1 MAKKAK
7 EIKEV
12 KKTGGA
18 QYDATSIQVLEGI
31 EAVRK
36 RPAMY
41 IGDTSTR
48 GMHHLVYEAVDNAVD
63 EALAGYCT
71 RVEVIIKEDG
81 SVSVKDDGR
90 GIPVE
95 KHKTQ
100 KKSALEVVMTTLHA
114 GGKFDNSSYKVSG
127 GLHGVG
133 ISCVNAL
140 SEWCEVEVR
149 REGKI
154 HHQRYKRGKA
164 TTGVTVIGKAKKT
177 GTTVTFKPDEDIF
190 EAISFSFDILSKRLR
205 ELAFLNKGLEIV
217 IHDEKN
223 EKEHVFKY
231 KGGISEFVQYLNR
244 NKNPI
249 HSKIISLE
257 KEKEDVAVEVAIQYN
272 DGYSN
277 DDVFSFANNINTH
290 EGGTHLSGFRT
301 ALTRA
306 TNQYAKGKDLL
317 KNLKSNLS
325 GNDLSEGLVA
335 VISVKVKDPQ
345 FEGQTKTK
353 LGNSEVE
360 GIVSS
365 VVYETLSAF
374 FEENPSIANKIVG
387 KAVESFKA
395 RDAARR
401 ARDLV
406 RRKGALESNSLP
418 GKLADCS
425 EKDPDL
431 CEVYLVEGDSA
442 GGSAKQ
448 ARDRRFQAILPL
460 KGKILNV
467 EKSRIDKILSNDE
480 IRTIITALGTGVGKD
495 QFDIAKLRYAKV
507 IIMTDADV
515 DGSHI
520 RTLLL
525 TFFFRQMRP
534 LVEQGNVY
542 IAQPPLY
549 KVKKGK
555 REEYVQTET
564 RMNELLFDLGVEGV
578 EVFSSGKKE
587 TMDKK
592 QIATLLKHAEEIEKI
607 KTIILKKGIS
617 FEEYIKQIDK
627 TTGALPLYF
636 IEDENKFL
644 YSEKELATYY
654 KKSKSNE
661 EESEETH
668 VEIFESQLLEK
679 INKKLKSFQLQIA
692 HFLTQEKPIL
702 TIKIKKDEEDV
713 MSLEELVVKIKNN
726 GKEGLNIQRYKGLGE
741 MNPEQLWQ
749 TTLDPD
755 KRTLLKVAL
764 DDAVEADEV
773 FSVLMGDQV
782 PPRREFIERYAKTVK
797 NLDV

>member
-1 MAKKAK
+1 M
-7 EIKEV
+7 
-12 KKTGGA
+12 
-18 QYDATSIQVLEGI
+18 QVLEGI

-63 EALAGYCT
+63 EALAGFCT
-71 RVEVIIKEDG
+71 KVEVILHENG
-81 SVSVKDDGR
+81 SVSVADNGR

-95 KHKTQ
+95 MHKTQ

-114 GGKFDNSSYKVSG
+114 GGKFDRNSYKVSG

-149 REGKI
+149 RDGKAY
-154 HHQRYKRGKA
+154 HQRYKRGVP
-164 TTGVTVIGKAKKT
+164 TTKVTDIGKAKKV
-177 GTTVTFKPDEDIF
+177 GTTVTFKPDEEIF
-190 EAISFSFDILSKRLR
+190 GVREFSFDILSKRLR

-217 IHDEKN
+217 ITDKKQ

-231 KGGISEFVQYLNR
+231 KGGIAEFVQYLNQ
-244 NKNPI
+244 KKTPI
-249 HSKIISLE
+249 HSKIIALE
-257 KEKEDVAVEVAIQYN
+257 KEKEDVAVDVAIQYN
-272 DGYSN
+272 DGYSC

-290 EGGTHLSGFRT
+290 EGGTHLSGFKT

-306 TNQYAKGKDLL
+306 INQYAKGKDML
-317 KNLKSNLS
+317 KNIKTNLS
-325 GNDLSEGLVA
+325 GNDLAEGLVA

-365 VVYETLSAF
+365 VVYEMLSGF
-374 FEENPSIANKIVG
+374 FEENPPVANKIVN
-387 KAVESFKA
+387 KALDAFKA

-425 EKDPDL
+425 EGNPEL
-431 CEVYLVEGDSA
+431 CELYLVEGDSA

-467 EKSRIDKILSNDE
+467 EKSRIDKILSNEE
-480 IRTIITALGTGVGKD
+480 IRTIITALGTGVGAD
-495 QFDIAKLRYAKV
+495 QFDISKLRYSKI

-534 LVEQGNVY
+534 LVENGNVY

-549 KVKKGK
+549 KIKKGK
-555 REEYVQTET
+555 REEYVQTEAK
-564 RMNELLFDLGVEGV
+564 MNELLFDLGIEGI
-578 EVFSSGKKE
+578 EVILPKQKE
-587 TMDKK
+587 ALDKK
-592 QIATLLKHAEEIEKI
+592 ALNTLLTLAEEIEKI
-607 KTIILKKGIS
+607 RTILLKKGID
-617 FEEYIKQIDK
+617 FEEYLKQANAK
-627 TTGALPLYF
+627 TGALPLHY
-636 IEDENKFL
+636 IEDGKKFI
-644 YSEKELATYY
+644 YSDDELADYY
-654 KKSKSNE
+654 KKNVAE
-661 EESEETH
+661 DEASEKH
-668 VEIFESQLLEK
+668 IEIFESQILEK
-679 INKKLKSFQLQIA
+679 INKKLSNYDLQSSQ
-692 HFLTQEKPIL
+692 FLQNDKPIMKVKVKNE
-702 TIKIKKDEEDV
+702 THEV
-713 MSLEELVVKIKNN
+713 MSLEELLHKIKEN

-741 MNPEQLWQ
+741 MNPGQLWE

-755 KRTLLKVAL
+755 KRTLLKVDL
-764 DDAVEADEV
+764 DDAVEADDV
-773 FSVLMGDQV
+773 FSILMGDQV

-797 NLDV
+797 NLDI

>member
-1 MAKKAK
+1 MTKKNGAK
-7 EIKEV
+7 ETQV
-12 KKTGGA
+12 KK
-18 QYDATSIQVLEGI
+18 YDATSIQVLDGI

-48 GMHHLVYEAVDNAVD
+48 GLHHLVYEAVDNAVD

-71 RVEVIIKEDG
+71 LVEVMLHENG
-81 SVSVKDDGR
+81 SVSVSDDGR

-95 KHKTQ
+95 MHKTQ

-114 GGKFDNSSYKVSG
+114 GGKFDNNSYKVSG

-140 SEWCEVEVR
+140 SEWCDVEVR
-149 REGKI
+149 RDGNV
-154 HHQRYKRGKA
+154 HHQRYKRGVASTK
-164 TTGVTVIGKAKKT
+164 VTVIGKAKKT
-177 GTTVTFKPDEDIF
+177 GTTVTFKPDDEIFGDIN
-190 EAISFSFDILSKRLR
+190 FSFDILSKRLR
-205 ELAFLNKGLEIV
+205 ELAFLNKGLEIKIKDV
-217 IHDEKN
+217 KQ

-231 KGGISEFVQYLNR
+231 KGGITEFIQYLNR

-249 HSKIISLE
+249 HSKIITLE
-257 KEKEDVAVEVAIQYN
+257 KEKDEIEVEVAMQYN
-272 DGYSN
+272 DGYSC

-290 EGGTHLSGFRT
+290 EGGTHLSGFKT

-306 TNQYAKGKDLL
+306 VNQYCKNKDLL
-317 KNLKSNLS
+317 KNLKTNLS
-325 GNDLSEGLVA
+325 GNDLAEGLVA
-335 VISVKVKDPQ
+335 VISIKLKNPQ

-353 LGNSEVE
+353 LGNSEAE
-360 GIVSS
+360 GLVSS
-365 VVYETLSAF
+365 VVYEGLSQF
-374 FEENPSIANKIVG
+374 FEENPPIANKIVG
-387 KAVESFKA
+387 KAIESFKA

-406 RRKGALESNSLP
+406 RRKGALEAHSLP

-425 EKDPDL
+425 ETDAAL
-431 CEVYLVEGDSA
+431 CEIYLVEGDSA

-467 EKSRIDKILSNDE
+467 EKSRIDKILSNEE
-480 IRTIITALGTGVGKD
+480 IRTIITALGTGVGQD
-495 QFDIAKLRYAKV
+495 QFDNSKLRYAKV

-534 LVEQGNVY
+534 LVENGNVY

-549 KVKKGK
+549 KIKKGK
-555 REEYVQTET
+555 REEYVQTEN

-578 EVFSSGKKE
+578 EVRPLKLK
-587 TMDKK
+587 TALDKK
-592 QIATLLKHAEEIEKI
+592 QINVLLILSEEIEKI
-607 KTIILKKGIS
+607 RTILIKKGVD
-617 FEEYIKQIDK
+617 FEEYIRQADK
-627 TTGALPLYF
+627 KTGALPLYYIDETKSF
-636 IEDENKFL
+636 ICADDD
-644 YSEKELATYY
+644 LAEYY
-654 KKSKSNE
+654 KKNQVGE
-661 EESEETH
+661 EAAEKH
-668 VEIFESQLLEK
+668 IEIFESQLMEK
-679 INKKLKSFQLQIA
+679 INKKLGAFEFKAEQIL
-692 HFLTQEKPIL
+692 HQEKPI
-702 TIKIKKDEEDV
+702 
-713 MSLEELVVKIKNN
+713 MSVKIKDSEYDIFSLAQLLEKVKLN

-741 MNPEQLWQ
+741 MNPEQLWE
-749 TTLDPD
+749 TTLDPNR
-755 KRTLLKVAL
+755 RTLLRVEL
-764 DDAVEADEV
+764 DDAVEADEI
-773 FSVLMGDQV
+773 FSILMGDLV

-797 NLDV
+797 NLDI